1 MKDAKNHNIKVG
13 YVYIYKNKTP
23 FQIHFSEFIIRK
35 GKNIIIIF
43 NFLIIFHLH
52 FNKKKQ
58 ALFF

>member
-35 GKNIIIIF
+35 LVGGINLMHI
-43 NFLIIFHLH
+43 
-52 FNKKKQ
+52 
-58 ALFF
+58 